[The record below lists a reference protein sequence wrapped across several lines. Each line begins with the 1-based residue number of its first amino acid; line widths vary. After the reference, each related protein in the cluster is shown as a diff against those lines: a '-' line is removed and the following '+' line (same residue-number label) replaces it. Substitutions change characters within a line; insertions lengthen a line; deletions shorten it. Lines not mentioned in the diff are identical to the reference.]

1 MKNFILATIA
11 IVTFS
16 TANAQMISRSSIA
29 SMITLN
35 ANEAG
40 IVSHTISKMTLVAA
54 LPEVEVAS
62 EEVVA
67 EVKETSAINLGTL
80 NAYPNPAVNN
90 INFNFELTE
99 TGDVT
104 VAVYNVTG
112 QKVSD
117 VYSTNYAGGSNTQQ
131 IDLSSY
137 TSGIYFISLNITSDN
152 GNTNTITKKI
162 QVIK

>member
-1 MKNFILATIA
+1 MKNFTLTIIA
-11 IVTFS
+11 IAAFAT
-16 TANAQMISRSSIA
+16 TNAQMITRSSIA
-29 SMITLN
+29 SMVTLN
-35 ANEAG
+35 ANDAG
-40 IVSHTISKMTLVAA
+40 VVSQTISRMTLVAA
-54 LPEVEVAS
+54 LPEVEVS
-62 EEVVA
+62 FDEVVA
-67 EVKETSAINLGTL
+67 EVKEVAAINLGTL

-99 TGDVT
+99 TGNVT